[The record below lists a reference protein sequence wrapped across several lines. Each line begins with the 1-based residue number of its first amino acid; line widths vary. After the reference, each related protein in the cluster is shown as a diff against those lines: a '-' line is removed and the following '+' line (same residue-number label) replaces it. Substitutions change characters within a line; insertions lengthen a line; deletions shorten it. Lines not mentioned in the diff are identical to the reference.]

1 MKTGS
6 KKTSGNVTIM
16 LTKIEKV
23 KKSREHRPAESKRS
37 KMEQKKTSVFGIFM
51 GLTAH
56 AHSFQKMRK
65 KVLMLVFF
73 GPFTRFF
80 HFFEMVKNPKKMEKC
95 PKNRDFSSFSLCSAA
110 LFVTF
115 MLYAKCSLHVH
126 FRPQN
131 KNTKNLK

>member
-1 MKTGS
+1 
-6 KKTSGNVTIM
+6 M

-80 HFFEMVKNPKKMEKC
+80 SLFEIR
-95 PKNRDFSSFSLCSAA
+95 KNRKNGKNGRKIAFFPVFSYA
-110 LFVTF
+110 LRLFFYAIRVTQDAHKF
-115 MLYAKCSLHVH
+115 FKMRVVK
-126 FRPQN
+126 
-131 KNTKNLK
+131 KIKKT